1 MGVVFEAFPVQR
13 IVMNLLIMTVMA
25 TAIHIASLN
34 VSSPAFKDKA
44 PIPEKYT
51 CQGQNVNP
59 PLVVTDIPKG
69 TQSLALIIEDPD
81 APGATFDHW
90 VLWNIAPAGL
100 IEENSAP
107 GVQGSNSTGKNS
119 YTGPCPPSGSHRYFF
134 KVYALDTR
142 LDLPPGSDKKTL
154 EKAIKD
160 HVLGEG
166 KLLGVY
172 EKKPAEP

>member
-44 PIPEKYT
+44 SIPEKYT

-107 GVQGSNSTGKNS
+107 GVEGSNSTGKNS